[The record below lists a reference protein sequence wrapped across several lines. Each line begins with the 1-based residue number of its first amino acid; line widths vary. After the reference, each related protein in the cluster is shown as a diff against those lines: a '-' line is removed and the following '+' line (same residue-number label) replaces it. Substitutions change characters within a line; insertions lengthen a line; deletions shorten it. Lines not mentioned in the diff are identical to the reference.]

1 MMLSAALCAM
11 SAALAASAAYAA
23 RKVVK
28 KLEDVEAAVWFYADK
43 VQAGEFRQDRA
54 AGLQNDV
61 SRKIVQ
67 AFQECRLTGGN
78 CPAGL
83 YLQRKLQAAMESSI
97 RAAILQ
103 GVADQQLWWRCSVLE
118 AKLCL
123 CRDWLVQVED
133 GDLKNGCSIFA
144 AVVAGQIQMH
154 PAACPQTTIAEWRQL
169 AGHRSH
175 AGLRLE
181 ADGNADRG
189 SGAGSAGTVQYRLQ
203 CREQSTASCS
213 CAKGAE
219 HALKSC
225 RGQRNVDFL
234 VACRLV
240 ACRSF

>member
-61 SRKIVQ
+61 SREIMQ

-169 AGHRSH
+169 AGTE
-175 AGLRLE
+175 AMQGFGLKPMVMQIE
-181 ADGNADRG
+181 DRVQEVQTLCSTG
-189 SGAGSAGTVQYRLQ
+189 SSAGSNPQLRPAVQKV
-203 CREQSTASCS
+203 QSM
-213 CAKGAE
+213 
-219 HALKSC
+219 L
-225 RGQRNVDFL
+225 
-234 VACRLV
+234 
-240 ACRSF
+240 